1 MIQEI
6 TISGNSE
13 IPIRPLIESAVQ
25 SELRTLDMAIHR
37 TNQRL
42 ISFQEKY
49 NMGSDE
55 FENRFETGDISES
68 LDFIEWLGEIKTLAL
83 LNAHKQTL
91 RGVNFA
97 DKRVFPGD
105 C

>member
-6 TISGNSE
+6 TISGHSE
-13 IPIRPLIESAVQ
+13 FPIRPLIESAIQ
-25 SELRTLDMAIHR
+25 SELRTLDMAILR

-49 NMGSDE
+49 NMSSSE

-68 LDFIEWLGEIKTLAL
+68 LDFIEWLGEIKTLAR

-97 DKRVFPGD
+97 DKRIFSRD